1 MSRVTHGY
9 LNRLIFG
16 EREMLMEVRKKLILG
31 RREMW
36 MGVEDLLVRQNVKIF
51 LGAFV
56 FQTTVEWKSP
66 KKRNVITRN
75 RSYCMRYLKR

>member
-1 MSRVTHGY
+1 
-9 LNRLIFG
+9 
-16 EREMLMEVRKKLILG
+16 MEVRKRLILG

-66 KKRNVITRN
+66 KKKNVITRN
-75 RSYCMRYLKR
+75 R